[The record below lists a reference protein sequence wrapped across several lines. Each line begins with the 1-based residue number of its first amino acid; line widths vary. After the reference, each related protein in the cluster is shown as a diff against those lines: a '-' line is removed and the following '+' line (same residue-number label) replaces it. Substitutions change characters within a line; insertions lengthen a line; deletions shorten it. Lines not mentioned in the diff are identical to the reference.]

1 MNSTEKT
8 QKSNNDYMAKSH
20 KYKVVVI
27 GASTGG
33 SKALKAILSIL
44 PSEFA
49 LAVIIVMHRHKDTDG
64 YLEQSLDNECKM
76 HVKQADEKEEI
87 KAGVVYVAPPN
98 YHLLIEDDGT
108 FSMSVEGA
116 VNYARPSVD
125 VVFES
130 AAEVYG
136 KCLIGVILTGANKD
150 GSLGLKRV
158 KEAGG
163 LAIVQ
168 TPETSEAAEMPKAA
182 IAAVNPDY
190 VLPLDEIGL
199 LLRKLES
206 ERQGLYNTQT

>member
-1 MNSTEKT
+1 MNNTEMT
-8 QKSNNDYMAKSH
+8 QKSDNDYITKSH
-20 KYKVVVI
+20 KYKVIII

-33 SKALKAILSIL
+33 LKALQPILSAL
-44 PSEFA
+44 PTAFA
-49 LAVIIVMHRHKDTDG
+49 LSVIIVMHRHKDTDG
-64 YLEQSLDNECKM
+64 YLERLLDNDCKM

-136 KCLIGVILTGANKD
+136 KGLIGVILTGANKD
-150 GSLGLKRV
+150 GSLGLKKI
-158 KEAGG
+158 KEEGG

-168 TPETSEAAEMPKAA
+168 TPETSEAAEMPRAA

-190 VLPLDEIGL
+190 VLPIEKIGP

-206 ERQGLYNTQT
+206 EG